1 MEGHSPVENTCE
13 WKFIKSFILKERQT
27 RYLEMLSKGN
37 HGKFLD
43 EMCGK
48 IWRYLDPCTSVHCR
62 SSVTLV
68 EIAEACP
75 ELSKVSTCYVTDY
88 DTNSIGRVCKT
99 SKFYI
104 NPKALRASNAMII
117 TSYRANWLCILED
130 MLRCAFASR
139 TSMVFGDSSQFK
151 NMVDRSGTPMG
162 TETRLH
168 TSLKP
173 SQPSSFSLR

>member
-117 TSYRANWLCILED
+117 TFIPGELAVYSLEGYVALC
-130 MLRCAFASR
+130 LRKQDFDGVLA
-139 TSMVFGDSSQFK
+139 TLPQFK
-151 NMVDRSGTPMG
+151 NTVDRSWD
-162 TETRLH
+162 TR
-168 TSLKP
+168 
-173 SQPSSFSLR
+173 